1 MKKIERSLKEK
12 FQKEIVIKDNFHVLT
27 QKLEIK
33 KKKKLSFFKFVFTTR
48 KGLVWSLSS
57 FLSLGIITSL
67 SFIFITGYLNTP
79 TYQGMEVSSNAL
91 LSQNFLLSNVSDE
104 FVDDI
109 ESEIG
114 IETLEGISYYSK
126 VSERIIITVKLDN
139 PLFFEILSFTV
150 NGRLYQTFE
159 FIEGSNSE
167 QLLIYFNVRD
177 LPGIQ
182 EITVDAIKYVDGSN
196 IRDVRFEADRT
207 IQIGVLYEVV
217 PSVTN
222 VSELIQAT
230 AFGVAFVIN
239 DVNLLLNPIN
249 GTMIYVFDGSS
260 IVFSNTV
267 SVGTNVM
274 PYSNLRM
281 GSTYEY
287 AIVGVFDPLD
297 GLGKRAF
304 ILHQNTFT
312 TSKGFEFDDLSS
324 TTDSISFSIDAL
336 DLNNGSINLIEVI
349 LNDEIV
355 QTSELDLEVYV
366 FDSLLSNTN
375 YDVVVTYSYSITV
388 DGTQVEVSDTIQT
401 QIKTEVKPTP
411 TINVT
416 ILEVTQEGVQFS
428 YQVSD
433 IESVSFERVDVLL
446 EGDVVLS
453 ITDLSN
459 LSLDSLL
466 SNTNYTVI
474 LYYTYDLNDGSG
486 NIPQTYE
493 SSFKTLAKT
502 NPEIIFTSAIAF
514 SNTLFAK
521 FRLTDPNDLAE
532 IISFD
537 LYKDGELIQTISE
550 NIVLRPV
557 LDKDD
562 TFEGDLTF
570 QFLGQGDY
578 LLVANYKYD
587 LNDGNGV
594 ITIDTTGVNDD
605 NTLRYIN

>member
-355 QTSELDLEVYV
+355 RTSELDLEVYV
-366 FDSLLSNTN
+366 FESLLSNTN

-502 NPEIIFTSAIAF
+502 NPEIIFDIAIAF

-562 TFEGDLTF
+562 IFEGDLTF